1 MDRRTS
7 ADRETGGDWVLVA
20 AEGSG
25 GGSDLEAGQ
34 LAAVIHAHRLDLR
47 GFAIQV
53 SVVQSFH
60 LTLFVP
66 ESSRHLLPGY
76 GFGQVLALRVIME
89 MQKGDVQFDMTGPWS
104 LLKSF
109 TSTAITPP
117 GLKRYG
123 AFGASLFRGKKSGLG

>member
-7 ADRETGGDWVLVA
+7 ADRETGGDWVLVG

-34 LAAVIHAHRLDLR
+34 LAAIIHAHRLDLR
-47 GFAIQV
+47 GFAVQV

-60 LTLFVP
+60 LTLLVP
-66 ESSRHLLPGY
+66 EPSRHLLPGY
-76 GFGQVLALRVIME
+76 GSGQVLALRVAME
-89 MQKGDVQFDMTGPWS
+89 KQKGDVQFDVTGRWS

-123 AFGASLFRGKKSGLG
+123 AFGASLLRRKKSGLG